1 MLIWQLSLK
10 GQIII
15 WHYFHKAQIIIWHH
29 STKPKCY
36 FGTILQSPNLFW
48 KKQLLYAQNSNANL
62 ALLYKA
68 QICFGNYFT
77 KPKILFWQKQLLY
90 AQITNDILAHTYKAQ
105 TLCFDTCLTY
115 TKSLTHGKYNYSSLK
130 KYFSYKIYKSP

>member
-1 MLIWQLSLK
+1 MLIWHHFHKAQIIIWQLSLK
-10 GQIII
+10 G
-15 WHYFHKAQIIIWHH
+15 QIIIWHH

-48 KKQLLYAQNSNANL
+48 KKQLLYAQNPNANL

-90 AQITNDILAHTYKAQ
+90 AQIANDILAHTYKAQ
-105 TLCFDTCLTY
+105 TLCFDICLTY

-130 KYFSYKIYKSP
+130 KYFSYKIYEIP